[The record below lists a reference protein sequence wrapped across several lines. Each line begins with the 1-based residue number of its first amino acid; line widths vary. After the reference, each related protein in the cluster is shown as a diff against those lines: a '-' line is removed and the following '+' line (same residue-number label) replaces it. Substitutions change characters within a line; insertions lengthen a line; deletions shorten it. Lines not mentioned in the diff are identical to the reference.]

1 MSCFDF
7 FKTKSKAKSG
17 KKQTPVSTT
26 TSNQVSHASTS
37 RSDDSGPGLRPVS
50 KSSGS
55 TSSQKSIPAMF
66 EERAHTLRVFEL
78 DGLKGATNDFSR
90 ALKIG
95 EGGFGSVY
103 KGYIKPVDGK
113 GDRIVVAVKQL
124 NQRGLQVLFPH
135 SKFNQDFKFVGCK

>member
-1 MSCFDF
+1 MSCLNFW
-7 FKTKSKAKSG
+7 KKKSKTPSEM
-17 KKQTPVSTT
+17 KQTPPSTN

-37 RSDDSGPGLRPVS
+37 RSDDSGTGLRPVS

-55 TSSQKSIPAMF
+55 TSSQKSIPAMY
-66 EERAHTLRVFEL
+66 EERAHNLRVFEL
-78 DGLKGATNDFSR
+78 DELRGATNDFNR

-103 KGYIKPVDGK
+103 KGNIKPLDGK

-124 NQRGLQVLFPH
+124 NQRGLQVIFFLFY
-135 SKFNQDFKFVGCK
+135 SKIKQD